1 MPFSLALPYA
11 IMLAT
16 LPANAQQ
23 ESVHQSGEVDLIQT
37 GEDRH
42 QRLTV
47 PVSIGAVGPFEFM
60 IDTGSQHTVLAG
72 SLAGALGIP
81 LARKAKLTGVAGSAM
96 VDTVELDQ
104 ISLGKRSYYGLL
116 APLLDR

>member
-47 PVSIGAVGPFEFM
+47 PVSIGAAGPLGQQFP
-60 IDTGSQHTVLAG
+60 QLWRQAG
-72 SLAGALGIP
+72 Q
-81 LARKAKLTGVAGSAM
+81 AKNMQRLLRNAPVA
-96 VDTVELDQ
+96 
-104 ISLGKRSYYGLL
+104 
-116 APLLDR
+116 